1 MKRRD
6 SLKALTLTGL
16 GISALNPQEA
26 MAEQREIANAFAA
39 EEPPL
44 KIPNGRLKEEA
55 IRDAKLMKEK
65 FFTPQE
71 LATITVLSDIIIPAD
86 EKSGSA
92 SQSGVTP
99 FIEFIAKDMPGHQ
112 VPLRGG
118 ISWLN
123 TESRKRFG
131 KVFTALTKPQQI
143 EIVDDIAYPQNF
155 KPEMSQGVAFF
166 TLMRNL
172 TATGFYT
179 SKIGFQDLGYV
190 GNTPNIWEGVPADV
204 KAQYKDYI
212 L

>member
-26 MAEQREIANAFAA
+26 LAEQREIASAFA
-39 EEPPL
+39 EEAPI
-44 KIPNGRLKEEA
+44 KIPNGRQKEEA

-86 EKSGSA
+86 AKSGSA
-92 SQSGVTP
+92 SQSGVP
-99 FIEFIAKDMPGHQ
+99 QFIEFIAKDMPGHQ
-112 VPLRGG
+112 LPLRGG
-118 ISWLN
+118 LAWLN
-123 TESRKRFG
+123 AESRKRFG
-131 KVFTALTKPQQI
+131 KVFTGLTKTQQI
-143 EIVDDIAYPQNF
+143 EIVEDIAYPQDF
-155 KPEMSQGVAFF
+155 KPEMSQGVSFF

-204 KAQYKDYI
+204 KEQYKDYI